1 MGLWDWL
8 EGLRER
14 PSLGPELT
22 ITARVIMQEES
33 PEVTAARRAATAHA
47 RAGDYNAAVS
57 YLERLRELY
66 ISAGSPPDCAVEIRR
81 AKYLQKAGR
90 GVEAWQIFLQL
101 LNEHG
106 DDWLLV
112 DVLDA
117 MRLHLQ
123 REGQSTEAIT
133 YGAAHHLACVA
144 IYRKM
149 RAEAQAALAGPIEAW
164 GSEDLERQIR
174 RNHQSSID
182 LADKWLSQL
191 TDPADLTA
199 LATTLCK
206 KAGMPEQVN
215 QLVEQLGHEIER
227 QTRPLDYLKAV
238 ESK

>member
-8 EGLRER
+8 DGLRER
-14 PSLGPELT
+14 PSLEPEIT

-33 PEVTAARRAATAHA
+33 PEVGAARRAATAHA

-57 YLERLRELY
+57 YLERLRELH

-90 GVEAWQIFLQL
+90 GLEAWQIFLHL

-106 DDWLLV
+106 DDWLLI

-123 REGQSTEAIT
+123 REGQPSEAIT
-133 YGAAHHLACVA
+133 YGAAHQLACVA

-149 RAEAQAALAGPIEAW
+149 RAEAQAALAGPIEAR

-174 RNHQSSID
+174 RNHQSSIE
-182 LADKWLSQL
+182 LADKWLSEL
-191 TDPADLTA
+191 TDPAHLTA
-199 LATTLCK
+199 LAMTLCK
-206 KAGMPEQVN
+206 KAGMPERVER
-215 QLVEQLGHEIER
+215 LVEHLVHEIEQ
-227 QTRPLDYLKAV
+227 QTEPLDYLNAM
-238 ESK
+238 ESE